1 MAASAS
7 GSVHDEYSAKK
18 RVGSPIAM
26 LISIMDSWTVSGTR
40 WYAMN
45 VSPRAARVDD
55 VGNYILSLHCINER
69 LYKHACMSYRSSDTT
84 VN

>member
-1 MAASAS
+1 
-7 GSVHDEYSAKK
+7 
-18 RVGSPIAM
+18 M
-26 LISIMDSWTVSGTR
+26 LISIMDSWAVSGTR

-69 LYKHACMSYRSSDTT
+69 LYKHAWAIGLVTRQT